1 MSRQSWQLWCQG
13 QLGGS
18 GGGQQEQEAWLLVW
32 ALSLAAG
39 PKRGRCSLNLTFS
52 LTNSSLSI
60 KRSSDVVDTQNAGRS
75 QV

>member
-1 MSRQSWQLWCQG
+1 MSRESWQLWCQG
-13 QLGGS
+13 QLGG
-18 GGGQQEQEAWLLVW
+18 GEGGQQEQEAWLLVW

-39 PKRGRCSLNLTFS
+39 PKRTLFLEPHCS